1 MDRYRNIF
9 NRISYLQ
16 YPFMLIGL
24 FYCYRPFFTDL
35 STLFVEMNKALVF
48 MGLGISFSTLQDTQK
63 VQNNF
68 SKRIYQNPRSTK
80 IFVLVMSGMILF
92 FCIAGLIGLFMSEK
106 NAFSELAFG
115 LISVGIG
122 MIGMLKAA
130 IEMADHQQKQM
141 NS

>member
-1 MDRYRNIF
+1 MDRYKNIF

-16 YPFMLIGL
+16 YPLMLLGV
-24 FYCYRPFFTDL
+24 FYCYRPLFTDI
-35 STLFVEMNKALVF
+35 STLFVELNKALVF
-48 MGLGISFSTLQDTQK
+48 LGLGISFSTLQDTTK

-68 SKRIYQNPRSTK
+68 SKRIYQNVRSTK
-80 IFVLVMSGMILF
+80 IFILILSGMVLF
-92 FCIAGLIGLFMSEK
+92 FCLTGLSAFFMPEK

-130 IEMADHQQKQM
+130 VEMAEYQQNLNKI
-141 NS
+141 

>member
-1 MDRYRNIF
+1 MDRYKNIF

-16 YPFMLIGL
+16 YPLMVVGV
-24 FYCYRPFFTDL
+24 FYCYRPLFTDI

-48 MGLGISFSTLQDTQK
+48 LGLGISFSTLQDTKK

-80 IFVLVMSGMILF
+80 IFILIMSGMVLF
-92 FCIAGLIGLFMSEK
+92 FCAAGLAGFFMSEE

-130 IEMADHQQKQM
+130 VEMAEHQQNLKM
-141 NS
+141 V

>member
-1 MDRYRNIF
+1 
-9 NRISYLQ
+9 
-16 YPFMLIGL
+16 
-24 FYCYRPFFTDL
+24 
-35 STLFVEMNKALVF
+35 
-48 MGLGISFSTLQDTQK
+48 MGLGISFSTLQDTNK

-92 FCIAGLIGLFMSEK
+92 FLVAGLAGFFMSEK

-130 IEMADHQQKQM
+130 IEMAEHQQKQM
-141 NS
+141 DS